1 MDWAKRTWIEWLV
14 VLLLFLLIQLLILF
28 ALFATR
34 PAAAQEPQRIT
45 LTRGK
50 SQVLTT
56 QQPVERVSMGDPEVA
71 EIRMLSPRDVYLL
84 GKSPGT
90 TNLILWGKN
99 NQVLQVYDV
108 AVAQELTPLK
118 EMLFEVLPE
127 ERDIRVTTRNNAIV
141 LSGTATSIEN
151 VSTAMSTAQA
161 FAGKNGQVLNLLQV
175 GGVHQVQLEVKVAE
189 ISRNLLRRLGV
200 NLAWISQG
208 GLLTGEVLFTFLN
221 NLTGFDEQG
230 NFIISPEV
238 DAAFTF
244 ESGGDHWSGFIDAMK
259 LNGLIKIL
267 SEPTLVCLS
276 GQSASFL
283 SGGEFPIPIPQ
294 GLGTVAIEYKTF
306 GVGLAFTPIVLGG
319 GKISMQ
325 VMPEVSELDFQN
337 AITLAGAVIPA
348 ISTRRAS
355 TTVELMSGQ
364 TFAIAGLVKDNM
376 REAINK
382 FPVLGE
388 IPILGALF
396 RSSEYQQNQTE
407 LVILVTPRLAKPLD
421 MATQT
426 LPTDGFIEPN
436 DFEFYLLGMTEGRRS
451 GESLSPAMVP
461 QEEQTGLEGEFGYRM
476 PQAQ

>member
-1 MDWAKRTWIEWLV
+1 MNRKKQGWQEWTV
-14 VLLLFLLIQLLILF
+14 LFLLIQLLLIFTLLN
-28 ALFATR
+28 AR

-50 SQVLTT
+50 SQVITM
-56 QQPVERVSMGDPEVA
+56 QQQVERISVGDPDVA

-84 GKSPGT
+84 GKAPGS
-90 TNLILWGKN
+90 TNMILWGKDN
-99 NQVLQVYDV
+99 RILQVYDV

-127 ERDIRVTTRNNAIV
+127 ERDLRVTTRNNAIT
-141 LSGTATSIEN
+141 LSGTLSRIEN
-151 VSTAMSTAQA
+151 VSIAVDTTRA
-161 FAGKNGQVLNLLQV
+161 FAGEDAQVLNLLQV
-175 GGVHQVQLEVKVAE
+175 GGVHQVMLEVKVAE

-208 GLLTGEVLFTFLN
+208 QLLNGEVLFTFLN

-230 NFIISPEV
+230 RFIVSPEV

-244 ESGGDHWSGFIDAMK
+244 QSGGDHWSGFIDAMK
-259 LNGLIKIL
+259 LNGLVKIL

-306 GVGLAFTPIVLGG
+306 GVGLAFTPTVLGG

-325 VMPEVSELDFQN
+325 VTPEVSELDFQN
-337 AITLAGAVIPA
+337 AVTLAGAVIPS

-388 IPILGALF
+388 IPLLGALF

-421 MATQT
+421 MASQI

-436 DFEFYLLGMTEGRRS
+436 DFEFYLLGMTEGAKS
-451 GESLSPAMVP
+451 GASLVPAMGSRES
-461 QEEQTGLEGEFGYRM
+461 QAGLEGEFGYRM
-476 PQAQ
+476 PQTQ